1 MANLVSIQPVAL
13 DLPSDLPEAARIG
26 TTTLVVRNGHPL
38 TTLLTELEERF
49 FPEAP
54 TLFDL
59 PDAADLFSFLVIAVD
74 GCVRHVVR
82 MSAPALVG
90 RPDLLPFFVT
100 DLIDADPDL
109 SLDDVKDYYDQQD
122 IKIER
127 VLSVE
132 TQFRLGAQLEPV
144 RSADLAYLSLF
155 KLVDEFSCAGV
166 VAHLNGAAMTSFKR
180 IGLDWQPFA
189 GRVDL
194 RTPTVEEDGSV
205 GFDDDYHPVYMP
217 LGSNVELLRG
227 LSAFTP
233 PMYWLPADDH

>member
-1 MANLVSIQPVAL
+1 MANLISLEPVAL
-13 DLPSDLPEAARIG
+13 DLPAEVPEAARTG
-26 TTTLVVRNGHPL
+26 TTALVVRTGHPL
-38 TTLLTELEERF
+38 TALLTDLEQRF

-59 PDAADLFSFLVIAVD
+59 PDASDLFTFLVIAVD
-74 GCVRHVVR
+74 GYVRHVVR
-82 MSAPALVG
+82 VSAPVLVG

-109 SLDDVKDYYDQQD
+109 TLDDVRSYYDEQD

-127 VLSVE
+127 VLGVE

-155 KLVDEFSCAGV
+155 KLVDDFACAGV

-189 GRVDL
+189 GRADL
-194 RTPTVEEDGSV
+194 RTPTIKDDGTV
-205 GFDDDYHPVYMP
+205 GFDDEYHPVYMP
-217 LGSNVELLRG
+217 LGTNVELLRG

-233 PMYWLPADDH
+233 PMFWL